1 MGSLNNIVNINITR
15 QTTVPTRAGFGTG
28 AFISNDAVF
37 VGQTKVYSN
46 ITAVTED
53 TQSGSDTQSAA
64 AIYFGQAVAPT
75 KLTVIKHDASGKNMV
90 ATLTFSEDLVA
101 SNSIAVTLDTSAIA
115 GSPVAFNT
123 SNAQTLTD
131 IATAIQA
138 ESEVT
143 TAVSDGTD
151 KITITFADFVDHT
164 VAAVVTAGAAQ
175 ATAVYVVTSFSSLV
189 QTLPVALDAA
199 VLETNDW
206 YGLALYSRIDADITA
221 VAAWVQGLTNTNP
234 KLFFAQSDDSNIL
247 DAVQTSDIAFI
258 FQQLA
263 YFRTAVMYHSLD
275 AEWADMGW
283 MGGQL
288 PSDPGSITWGFKQ
301 ISGVTPD
308 TLSDTEKN
316 AASGKAANTYST
328 VSSVN
333 ITEEGKVSDNPF
345 EWIDVIRGTDW
356 ITANMAADLF
366 TLLVTLPKLPYD
378 TGGLGLVKSTGLAV
392 LSTAQAMGI
401 LTIDTAPTFFVPD
414 IADVSAADKSNRTLN
429 NVTFTGVLAGAVQKI
444 NVAGTVT
451 L

>member
-28 AFISNDAVF
+28 AFISADALF
-37 VGQTKVYSN
+37 QGQTEVYAN
-46 ITAVTED
+46 LTAVTADSRAGAD
-53 TQSGSDTQSAA
+53 TLAA
-64 AIYFGQAVAPT
+64 ATTYFGQTVAPT
-75 KLTVIKHDASGKNMV
+75 KLTVIKHSANNTAMIAV
-90 ATLTFSEDLVA
+90 LTFSADLVT
-101 SNSIAVTLDTSAIA
+101 SNSTAVTIDASAIA

-123 SNAQTLTD
+123 NNSDTLDD
-131 IATAIQA
+131 IATALQA

-143 TAVSDGTD
+143 TAVADGVD
-151 KITITFADFVDHT
+151 SITITYADFVDHV
-164 VAAVVTAGAAQ
+164 VAAVVTAGASQ
-175 ATAVYVVTSFSSLV
+175 ATVSESITGYAAVAATLTVSLG
-189 QTLPVALDAA
+189 AA

-206 YGLALYSRIDADITA
+206 YGLGLYSRLDADITE
-221 VAAWVQGLTNTNP
+221 VSVWTQGLTNTNP
-234 KLFFAQSDDSNIL
+234 KLFACQSDDVNIL
-247 DAVQTSDIAFI
+247 SSAATSDIAYL

-263 YFRTAVMYHSLD
+263 RFRTVVSYHALD
-275 AEWADMGW
+275 AEYMDMGW
-283 MGGQL
+283 LGGQL

-301 ISGVTPD
+301 IANVTPD
-308 TLSDTEKN
+308 TLSDTQKN

-356 ITANMAADLF
+356 ITANMSADLF
-366 TLLVTLPKLPYD
+366 GLLVTLPKLPYD

-401 LTIDTAPTFFVPD
+401 LTIDTAPTFTVPD
-414 IADVSAADKSNRTLN
+414 IADVSAADKSNRVLN
-429 NVTFTGVLAGAVQKI
+429 GVTFTGVLAGAVQKI